1 MRYALWIGVVL
12 MAIGSPRGIAG
23 ESRLPLNLLYV
34 GNEDTPRAAQFV
46 EFLES
51 QFERVDAVDRGK
63 FEPAA
68 ARDADVVLLDWSQRD
83 TEVEEAVSPL
93 GPRENWSKPTV
104 LLGSA
109 GLLLAGP
116 WEIIGGA
123 G

>member
-12 MAIGSPRGIAG
+12 TAMGSSRGIAA
-23 ESRLPLNLLYV
+23 EPRLPLNVLYV
-34 GNEDTPRAAQFV
+34 GNADTPRAAQFV

-51 QFERVDAVDRGK
+51 QFERVEAVDRGK
-63 FEPAA
+63 FDPAD

-83 TEVEEAVSPL
+83 TEVEDTVSPL
-93 GPRENWSKPTV
+93 GPRESWSKPTV